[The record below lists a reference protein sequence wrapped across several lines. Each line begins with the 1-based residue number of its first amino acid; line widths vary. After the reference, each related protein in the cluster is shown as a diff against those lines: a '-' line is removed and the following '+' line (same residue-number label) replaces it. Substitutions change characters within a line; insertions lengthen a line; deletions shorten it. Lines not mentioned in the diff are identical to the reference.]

1 MRMLVRVL
9 RGWHLENA
17 GDDKWL
23 PVPVPEGSDQ
33 IAVHLA
39 DEFQRYLFGTYRFT
53 FAVIRAAPKEFV
65 SHRGHHAE
73 GPLVT
78 LRLTLREG
86 AQVSNFGRGEK
97 HGGRVRAGRDA
108 GSAANAC
115 GSVNRSVCILF
126 CNQN

>member
-73 GPLVT
+73 GPLVA
-78 LRLTLREG
+78 LRLTLRERV
-86 AQVSNFGRGEK
+86 QVSNFGRGEK
-97 HGGRVRAGRDA
+97 HSGGIRTGGDA
-108 GSAANAC
+108 GSAPDAC
-115 GSVNRSVCILF
+115 GGVKGSVCILF
-126 CNQN
+126 